1 MDAITLLTEQHEEV
15 DSLVETL
22 EGNGSKS
29 DKQDAF
35 ADLANKLAAHATI
48 EEKIFYP
55 AVMAKQTEDLLR
67 ESVEEH
73 LSIKRVLADLL
84 AIDLDDE
91 QFEAKLSVLK
101 EQLEHHAHEEEE
113 DDLFPR
119 VRKLFSK
126 EELEGLGND
135 MVAMFETLLEG
146 EPSASVPAET
156 AEAAPLP

>member
-1 MDAITLLTEQHEEV
+1 VDALTLLTEQHEEV
-15 DSLVETL
+15 DSLVELL
-22 EGNGSKS
+22 EGDADKS
-29 DKQDAF
+29 DKQEAF
-35 ADLANKLAAHATI
+35 IDLSNKLAAHSTI

-73 LSIKRVLADLL
+73 LSMKRVLADMMK
-84 AIDLDDE
+84 IDIDDE

-113 DDLFPR
+113 DKLFPK

-146 EPSASVPAET
+146 EPRENVPGET
-156 AEAAPLP
+156 GEPAPLP